1 MRALVRPPYL
11 FRKLFPGA
19 LWRMNKSEK
28 KIYLTFDDGPVPG
41 VTPEALSVLQ
51 QFNVKATFFCVG
63 NNVQK
68 YPEIFKQIISE
79 GHAVGNHTFGH
90 ADGWNTT
97 TKNYLKEVQLCSE
110 QFSSNI
116 FRPPYGRMRKPQRK
130 QIQRKYKIVLWD
142 VLTYDFDK
150 EWSGENCLQTA
161 LKYSREGSIVV
172 FHDSEKAKDR
182 MLFALPKFIEEM
194 QGRGFEFGLLA

>member
-1 MRALVRPPYL
+1 
-11 FRKLFPGA
+11 
-19 LWRMNKSEK
+19 MNKSEK

-68 YPEIFKQIISE
+68 HPEIFKQIISE